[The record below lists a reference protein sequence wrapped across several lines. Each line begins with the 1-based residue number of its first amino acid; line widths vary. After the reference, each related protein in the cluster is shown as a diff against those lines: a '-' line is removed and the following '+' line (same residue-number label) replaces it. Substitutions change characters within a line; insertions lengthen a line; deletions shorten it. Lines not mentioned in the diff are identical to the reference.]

1 MYKEFLMKFIDDI
14 NTMLCPIIINS
25 NTIELTVHTSWY
37 CVLDLLC
44 VTWILSR
51 SERSLIRLYAAKV
64 FASWKHNFLFLVGCV
79 VVKAEMIYNLRMS
92 WVNSQCFYE
101 WLLLLSLL
109 RLDWHLC
116 FGFRRP
122 KKMWLQFAL
131 IYFNFVF

>member
-1 MYKEFLMKFIDDI
+1 MKFIDDI

-51 SERSLIRLYAAKV
+51 SERSLIVLYAVKV
-64 FASWKHNFLFLVGCV
+64 FASWKHTFHFLVGCVVGV